1 MNAHGLFLPSPSRAP
16 QYQPPPG
23 HMATTR
29 GSSDEE
35 EEDSQEESEEDSVTA
50 IKKGIREDDRKDV
63 RFTDNAVH
71 YKAPQPQWTQ
81 NERGETDL

>member
-1 MNAHGLFLPSPSRAP
+1 MHEHGFFLPSPSRAP

-35 EEDSQEESEEDSVTA
+35 EEDDSQEESDEDSITA
-50 IKKGIREDDRKDV
+50 IKKGMRDDRKDV
-63 RFTDNAVH
+63 RFTDNTVH
-71 YKAPQPQWTQ
+71 YKPPQFTQ

>member
-1 MNAHGLFLPSPSRAP
+1 MHEHGLFLPSPSRAQ

-35 EEDSQEESEEDSVTA
+35 DDSQEESEEDSVTA

-63 RFTDNAVH
+63 RFTDSAVH
-71 YKAPQPQWTQ
+71 Y
-81 NERGETDL
+81 